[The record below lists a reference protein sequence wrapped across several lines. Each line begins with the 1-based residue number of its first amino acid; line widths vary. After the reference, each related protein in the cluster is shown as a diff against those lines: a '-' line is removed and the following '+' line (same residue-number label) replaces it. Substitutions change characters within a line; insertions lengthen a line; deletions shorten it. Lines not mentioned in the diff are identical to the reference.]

1 MEEPMDKISRRRFLT
16 RTGGL
21 AAILATGIPPAM
33 GQQRQISYL
42 CWNNFAPASDKKLA
56 EIGQRFTKDTGIR
69 IRIDHIAAPQQ
80 AAKYA
85 SEVQTQAGHDVVEMR
100 MHFPWL
106 YEPQLLDLSDL
117 AAEMGEEEGKGR
129 NQATEA
135 AKVKGVW

>member
-1 MEEPMDKISRRRFLT
+1 MNKISRRRFLT

-21 AAILATGIPPAM
+21 VGILATGIPPAL

-56 EIGQRFTKDTGIR
+56 EIGLRFTKDTGIR

-85 SEVQTQAGHDVVEMR
+85 SEVQTQAGHCL
-100 MHFPWL
+100 L
-106 YEPQLLDLSDL
+106 YTSDAADERSSVDL
-117 AAEMGEEEGKGR
+117 GGR
-129 NQATEA
+129 RII
-135 AKVKGVW
+135 K